1 MELNDEL
8 PRGTGRVANQQYP
21 VEVQPDFLKKI
32 TGAKPVQALAELI
45 WNGLDA
51 DASEVSVS
59 FDYNDL
65 DSLSHVIVRDNG
77 TGIARDKAPEYFRRL
92 GGSWK
97 RPGAATQGGRF
108 LHGQEGRG
116 RFKAFAIGDF
126 AEWAVVYEK
135 DGKPWVYKI
144 TMSAADIRHVS
155 ISDEA
160 EAPGA
165 RRGVTL
171 TISDPRK
178 DFTTFVSQAGL
189 HSLTEVFALYLAD
202 YQDIKVT
209 VGGNRIDPKA
219 VIASRKEFQLADIK
233 AGEATHA
240 AKLEIVEWKGLSNR
254 ALFLCN
260 EKRFPL
266 AQADRRFHVGDFQFT
281 AYLETS
287 YLTAAQKEGTVE
299 LAEMQTP
306 MVASI
311 DEAVK
316 QIKEYFRQRAAVAA
330 RGYVEEWKAERVY
343 PFAEDPRNPVEQV
356 ERQVFDIVAVSVAR
370 HLPDFEDAQSQ
381 NKAFQLRML
390 RQAIEKS
397 PEELQLILAEV
408 LRLPKRKQEELA
420 ELLRDVSLSAIISS
434 AKVVAD
440 RLRFLTGLE
449 AILFDA
455 EPKKRLKERS
465 QLHRIVAQNTWL
477 FGEQFSLSVDD
488 QSLTEV
494 LRKHRKLLGDDTV
507 IDAPVKHVSQERGIV
522 DLMLSKA
529 IRRHQANSLS
539 HLVVELKAPSVK
551 LDVKEIS
558 QIEGYA
564 ASVTADERFRNVDVQ
579 WEFWAISDDLGPVG
593 KFRVGTKGGE
603 IMRQDNVAI
612 FLKTWSQVIDEN
624 RARLQFYQEKLEYQA
639 DKGSALRHLQEHYA
653 KYLEGVL
660 KEAPEAH
667 VATEGSGDAEPE
679 TSAA

>member
-1 MELNDEL
+1 M
-8 PRGTGRVANQQYP
+8 ANQQYP
-21 VEVQPDFLKKI
+21 VEVQPDFLTNI
-32 TGAKPVQALAELI
+32 TGARPVQALAELI

-51 DASEVSVS
+51 DANDVTVNFE
-59 FDYNDL
+59 YNEL
-65 DSLSHVIVRDNG
+65 DTLSAVIVRDNG
-77 TGIARDKAPEYFRRL
+77 SGIPRDKAPEYFRRL

-97 RPGAATQGGRF
+97 RPGAATPGGRF

-126 AEWAVVYEK
+126 AEWAVAYEK
-135 DGKPWVYKI
+135 NGKFWAYTI

-155 ISDEA
+155 ISDET
-160 EAPGA
+160 EASA
-165 RRGVTL
+165 TSRGVTL
-171 TISDPRK
+171 TISEPHK
-178 DFTTFVSQAGL
+178 DFKAFASEAGL
-189 HSLTEVFALYLAD
+189 HSLTEVFALYVAD
-202 YQDIKVT
+202 YPDVKVS
-209 VGGNRIDPKA
+209 VGGHRIDPKT
-219 VIASRKEFQLADIK
+219 VIASRKAFELANIQT
-233 AGEATHA
+233 GENTHPVR
-240 AKLEIVEWKGLSNR
+240 LEIVEWKGLSNR

-266 AQADRRFHVGDFQFT
+266 VQVDRRFHVGDFQFT

-287 YLTAAQKEGTVE
+287 YLSSAQKEGTVE

-306 MVASI
+306 MVSAI

-316 QIKEYFRQRAAVAA
+316 QIKDYFRQRAAVAA

-343 PFAEDPRNPVEQV
+343 PFAEGPRNPVEQV
-356 ERQVFDIVAVSVAR
+356 EQQVFDIVATSVAR
-370 HLPDFEDAQSQ
+370 HLPDFEESKSQ

-390 RQAIEKS
+390 RQAIERS
-397 PEELQLILAEV
+397 PEELQTILSEV

-477 FGEQFSLSVDD
+477 FGEQYSLSVDD

-494 LRKHRKLLGDDTV
+494 LRKHKKFLGDGV
-507 IDAPVKHVSQERGIV
+507 AIDAPVKHISQERGIV

-529 IRRHQANSLS
+529 IRRHKANSLS
-539 HLVVELKAPSVK
+539 HLVVELKAPAVK
-551 LDVKEIS
+551 LDRDEIS
-558 QIEGYA
+558 QVEGYA
-564 ASVTADERFRNVDVQ
+564 ASVTADERFRNVDVEWQ
-579 WEFWAISDDLGPVG
+579 FWAISDELGPVG
-593 KFRVGTKGGE
+593 KFRVGKGDGQ
-603 IMRQDNVAI
+603 IMSQDNVAI
-612 FLKTWSQVIDEN
+612 FLKTRGQVIDEN
-624 RARLQFYQEKLEYQA
+624 RARLQFFQEKLEYQA
-639 DKGSALRHLQEHYA
+639 DKGVALDHLQEHYA

-660 KEAPEAH
+660 EEAS
-667 VATEGSGDAEPE
+667 VASDSEVANLLPDERLSE
-679 TSAA
+679 SV

>member
-1 MELNDEL
+1 M
-8 PRGTGRVANQQYP
+8 ANQQYP

-59 FDYNDL
+59 FDYNEL
-65 DSLSHVIVRDNG
+65 DTLSHVIVRDNG
-77 TGIARDKAPEYFRRL
+77 TGIPRDKAPEYFRRL

-116 RFKAFAIGDF
+116 RFKAFAIGDY
-126 AEWAVVYEK
+126 AAWSVVYEK
-135 DGKPWVYKI
+135 DGKLWAYKI

-155 ISDEA
+155 ISDES
-160 EAPGA
+160 EAAPSA
-165 RRGVTL
+165 TRGVTL
-171 TISDPRK
+171 TITEPRK
-178 DFTTFVSQAGL
+178 DFTTFVSEAGL

-202 YQDIKVT
+202 YPDIKVT
-209 VGGNRIDPKA
+209 IGGTRIDPKA
-219 VIASRKEFQLADIK
+219 VIASRREFQLADIK
-233 AGEATHA
+233 AGEANHKA
-240 AKLEIVEWKGLSNR
+240 RLEIVEWKGLSNR
-254 ALFLCN
+254 AMFLCN

-299 LAEMQTP
+299 LAEMQAP
-306 MVASI
+306 MVAAI

-316 QIKEYFRQRAAVAA
+316 HIKEYFRQRAAVAA

-343 PFAEDPRNPVEQV
+343 PFAEDPRNPVEQI

-370 HLPDFEDAQSQ
+370 HLPDFENSQ
-381 NKAFQLRML
+381 GQTKAWQLRML

-397 PEELQLILAEV
+397 PEELQLIMSEV

-465 QLHRIVAQNTWL
+465 QLHRIIAQNTWL

-494 LRKHRKLLGDDTV
+494 LRKHKKHLDEDIV

-551 LDVKEIS
+551 LDSKEIS

-564 ASVTADERFRNVDVQ
+564 ASVVADERFRNVDVQ

-593 KFRVGTKGGE
+593 KFRVGDKGGE
-603 IMRQDNVAI
+603 IMRQQNVAV
-612 FLKTWSQVIDEN
+612 FLKTWGQVIDEN

-639 DKGSALRHLQEHYA
+639 DKGSALKHLQEHYA
-653 KYLEGVL
+653 RYLEGVL
-660 KEAPEAH
+660 EESPGANVTA
-667 VATEGSGDAEPE
+667 EGSGNAQPE

>member
-1 MELNDEL
+1 M
-8 PRGTGRVANQQYP
+8 ANQQYP

-51 DASEVSVS
+51 DASEVAVS
-59 FDYNDL
+59 FDYNEL
-65 DSLSHVIVRDNG
+65 DTLSHVIVRDNG

-116 RFKAFAIGDF
+116 RFKAFAIGGY
-126 AEWAVVYEK
+126 AEWSVVYER
-135 DGKPWVYKI
+135 DGKTWAYRI

-160 EAPGA
+160 EAPGLH
-165 RRGVTL
+165 RGVTL
-171 TISDPRK
+171 TITEPRK
-178 DFTTFVSQAGL
+178 DFTTFVSEAGL

-202 YQDIKVT
+202 YPDIKVT
-209 VGGNRIDPKA
+209 IGGRRIDPKA
-219 VIASRKEFQLADIK
+219 VIASRKEFRLADVK
-233 AGEATHA
+233 AGEAVHA
-240 AKLEIVEWKGLSNR
+240 ARLEIVEWKGLSNR

-287 YLTAAQKEGTVE
+287 YLTVAQKEGTVE
-299 LAEMQTP
+299 LAEMQAP
-306 MVASI
+306 MVSAI

-316 QIKEYFRQRAAVAA
+316 QIKEYFRQRSAVAA

-343 PFAEDPRNPVEQV
+343 PFAEDPRSSVEQV

-370 HLPDFEDAQSQ
+370 HLPDFEDSQ
-381 NKAFQLRML
+381 TQTKAWQLRML

-397 PEELQLILAEV
+397 PEELQVILSEV

-465 QLHRIVAQNTWL
+465 QLHRIIAQNTWL

-494 LRKHRKLLGDDTV
+494 LRKHKKHLEEDIV

-529 IRRHQANSLS
+529 IRTHQANSLS
-539 HLVVELKAPSVK
+539 HLVVELKAPTVK
-551 LDVKEIS
+551 LDSKEIS

-564 ASVTADERFRNVDVQ
+564 ASVVGDERFRNVEVQ
-579 WEFWAISDDLGPVG
+579 WEFWAISDDLGAVG
-593 KFRVGTKGGE
+593 KFRVGDNGGE
-603 IMRQDNVAI
+603 IMRRNNVAV
-612 FLKTWSQVIDEN
+612 FLKTWGQVIDEN

-639 DKGSALRHLQEHYA
+639 DKGAALSHLQEHYA
-653 KYLEGVL
+653 KYLDGVL
-660 KEAPEAH
+660 DEPPAPAVTANAAH
-667 VATEGSGDAEPE
+667 MDGAQQDAA
-679 TSAA
+679 SAE

>member
-1 MELNDEL
+1 M
-8 PRGTGRVANQQYP
+8 ASQQYP

-51 DASEVSVS
+51 DAKEVGVS
-59 FDYNDL
+59 FDYNEL
-65 DSLSHVIVRDNG
+65 DTLSTVVVRDDG
-77 TGIARDKAPEYFRRL
+77 AGIPRDKAPEYFRRL

-97 RPGAATQGGRF
+97 RPGASTPAGRF

-116 RFKAFAIGDF
+116 RFKAFAIGDY
-126 AEWAVVYEK
+126 AEWAVVYDK
-135 DGKPWVYKI
+135 DGAPWSYKI

-165 RRGVTL
+165 KRGVTL
-171 TISDPRK
+171 TITEPHK
-178 DFTTFVSQAGL
+178 DFRTFVSEAGL

-202 YQDIKVT
+202 YTDVQVT
-209 VGGNRIDPKA
+209 IGGHRIDPKA
-219 VIASRKEFQLADIK
+219 VISNRKSFNVADIQ
-233 AGEATHA
+233 AGDVTHS
-240 AKLEIVEWKGLSNR
+240 AKLEIVEWKGVSNR

-287 YLTAAQKEGTVE
+287 YLSAAQKEGTVE
-299 LAEMQTP
+299 LAEMQAP
-306 MVASI
+306 LVAAI
-311 DEAVK
+311 DESVRL
-316 QIKEYFRQRAAVAA
+316 IKDYFRQRAAQAA

-343 PFAEDPRNPVEQV
+343 PFDEEPKTQVEQV
-356 ERQVFDIVAVSVAR
+356 ERQVFDIVAVNVAR
-370 HLPDFEDAQSQ
+370 LLPDFEEGHKQ
-381 NKAFQLRML
+381 NKALHLRML

-397 PEELQLILAEV
+397 PEELQLILSEV
-408 LRLPKRKQEELA
+408 LKLPKRKQEELA
-420 ELLRDVSLSAIISS
+420 DLLRDVSLSAIISS

-440 RLRFLTGLE
+440 RLRFLSGLE

-465 QLHRIVAQNTWL
+465 QLHRILAQNTWL
-477 FGEQFSLSVDD
+477 FGEEFSLSVDD

-494 LRKHRKLLGDDTV
+494 LRKHKKLLGDDIV

-522 DLMLSKA
+522 DLMLSQA
-529 IRRHQANSLS
+529 MRRHRANSLA
-539 HLVVELKAPSVK
+539 HLVVELKAPKVK
-551 LDVKEIS
+551 LDRDEIS

-579 WEFWAISDDLGPVG
+579 WQFWAISDDLGPVG
-593 KFRVGTKGGE
+593 KFRVGKGDGE
-603 IMRQDNVAI
+603 IMRHDNVAI
-612 FLKTWSQVIDEN
+612 FLKTWAQVIDEN

-639 DKGSALRHLQEHYA
+639 DKGSSLKHLQEHYA

-660 KEAPEAH
+660 DRAPE
-667 VATEGSGDAEPE
+667 DAEPGAAE
-679 TSAA
+679 GPASGDEPRSA

>member
-1 MELNDEL
+1 M
-8 PRGTGRVANQQYP
+8 ANQQYP

-32 TGAKPVQALAELI
+32 TGAKPLQALAELI

-51 DASEVSVS
+51 DATEVVVS
-59 FDYNDL
+59 FEYNEL
-65 DSLSHVIVRDNG
+65 DSLSEVIVRDNG
-77 TGIARDKAPEYFRRL
+77 MGIPRDKAPEYFRRL

-126 AEWAVVYEK
+126 AEWSVVYEK
-135 DGKPWVYKI
+135 DGKPWAYKI

-160 EAPGA
+160 DAPGA

-171 TISDPRK
+171 TVTEPRK
-178 DFTTFVSQAGL
+178 DFTTFVSEAGL

-202 YQDIKVT
+202 YPDIKVT

-219 VIASRKEFQLADIK
+219 VIASRREFQLADIK
-233 AGEATHA
+233 AAEATHTA
-240 AKLEIVEWKGLSNR
+240 RLEIVEWKGLSNR

-266 AQADRRFHVGDFQFT
+266 AQADRRFHHVGDFQFT

-287 YLTAAQKEGTVE
+287 YLTAAQREGTVE
-299 LAEMQTP
+299 LAEMQAP
-306 MVASI
+306 MVAAI

-343 PFAEDPRNPVEQV
+343 PFAEDPRNSVEQV

-370 HLPDFEDAQSQ
+370 HLPDFEDSQSQ

-397 PEELQLILAEV
+397 PEELQLILSEV

-465 QLHRIVAQNTWL
+465 QLHRIIAQNTWL

-488 QSLTEV
+488 QSLTEA
-494 LRKHRKLLGDDTV
+494 LRKHRKHLGEDIV
-507 IDAPVKHVSQERGIV
+507 IDTPVKHISQERGIV

-551 LDVKEIS
+551 LDTKEIS

-564 ASVTADERFRNVDVQ
+564 ASVIADERFRNVDVQ
-579 WEFWAISDDLGPVG
+579 WEFWAISDDLGPHG
-593 KFRVGTKGGE
+593 KFRVGDKGGE
-603 IMRQDNVAI
+603 IMRQGNVAV
-612 FLKTWSQVIDEN
+612 FLKTWAQVIDEN

-639 DKGSALRHLQEHYA
+639 DKGTALKHLQEHYA

-660 KEAPEAH
+660 EDAPATVGEVAAPPSDEAEEGEAA
-667 VATEGSGDAEPE
+667 V
-679 TSAA
+679 

>member
-1 MELNDEL
+1 M
-8 PRGTGRVANQQYP
+8 ANQQYP

-51 DASEVSVS
+51 DADDVAVSFQYNELDALSEVV
-59 FDYNDL
+59 
-65 DSLSHVIVRDNG
+65 VRDNG
-77 TGIARDKAPEYFRRL
+77 SGIPRDKAPEYFRRL

-126 AEWAVVYEK
+126 AEWAVVYER
-135 DGKPWVYKI
+135 DGKSLAYKI

-171 TISDPRK
+171 TIMEPHK
-178 DFTTFVSQAGL
+178 DFTTFVSDAGL
-189 HSLTEVFALYLAD
+189 HSLTEIFALYLAD
-202 YQDIKVT
+202 YPDVKVS
-209 VGGNRIDPKA
+209 VGGRRIDPKA
-219 VIASRKEFQLADIK
+219 VIASRKAFDLADIQT
-233 AGEATHA
+233 GDATHA

-254 ALFLCN
+254 ALLLCN

-266 AQADRRFHVGDFQFT
+266 AQVDRRFHVGDFQFT

-287 YLTAAQKEGTVE
+287 YLSAAQKEGTVE

-306 MVASI
+306 MVAAI

-316 QIKEYFRQRAAVAA
+316 QIKQYFRQRAAVAA
-330 RGYVEEWKAERVY
+330 RSYVEEWKAERVY
-343 PFAEDPRNPVEQV
+343 PFAEEPRTQVEQV

-370 HLPDFEDAQSQ
+370 HLPDFEDSQSQ

-397 PEELQLILAEV
+397 PEELQMIISEV

-494 LRKHRKLLGDDTV
+494 LRKHKKLLGEGIV

-529 IRRHQANSLS
+529 IRRHQANSLT
-539 HLVVELKAPSVK
+539 HLVVELKAPAVK
-551 LDVKEIS
+551 LDREEIS

-564 ASVTADERFRNVDVQ
+564 ASVTADERFRNVDVR
-579 WEFWAISDDLGPVG
+579 WEFWALSDELGPVG
-593 KFRVGTKGGE
+593 KFRVGKKGGE
-603 IMRQDNVAI
+603 IMREDNVAI
-612 FLKTWSQVIDEN
+612 YLKTWGQVIDEN

-639 DKGSALRHLQEHYA
+639 DKGAALKHLQEHYA
-653 KYLEGVL
+653 KHLEGVL
-660 KEAPEAH
+660 EELPAEPAASPAKEA
-667 VATEGSGDAEPE
+667 E
-679 TSAA
+679 TSGSK

>member
-1 MELNDEL
+1 M
-8 PRGTGRVANQQYP
+8 ASQQYP

-59 FDYNDL
+59 FRYNEIDT
-65 DSLSHVIVRDNG
+65 LSAIVVRDDG
-77 TGIARDKAPEYFRRL
+77 TGIPRDKAPEYFRRL

-97 RPGAATQGGRF
+97 RPGGSTEGGRF

-116 RFKAFAIGDF
+116 RFKAFAIGNF
-126 AEWAVVYEK
+126 AEWAVVYER
-135 DGKPWVYKI
+135 DGKTWAYNI
-144 TMSAADIRHVS
+144 TMSASDIRHVS
-155 ISDEA
+155 ISDEV
-160 EAPGA
+160 EAQGSS
-165 RRGVTL
+165 RGVTL
-171 TISDPRK
+171 TITEPHK
-178 DFTTFVSQAGL
+178 DFRSFVSTAGL

-202 YQDIKVT
+202 YSNARVT
-209 VGGNRIDPKA
+209 IGGRRIDPKE
-219 VIASRKEFQLADIK
+219 VITSRRAFNLTDIRV
-233 AGEATHA
+233 GEYVHPAR
-240 AKLEIVEWKGLSNR
+240 LEIVEWRGVSNR

-266 AQADRRFHVGDFQFT
+266 AQVDRRFHVGDFQFT

-287 YLTAAQKEGTVE
+287 YLSLAQKEGTVE
-299 LAEMQTP
+299 LAEMQP
-306 MVASI
+306 PVLSAI
-311 DEAVK
+311 DESVK
-316 QIKEYFRQRAAVAA
+316 LIKEYFRERAAATA
-330 RGYVEEWKAERVY
+330 RGYVEEWKAEQVY
-343 PFAEDPRNPVEQV
+343 PFDEEPKTQVEQV
-356 ERQVFDIVAVSVAR
+356 ERQVFDIVAVNVAR
-370 HLPDFEDAQSQ
+370 HLPDFEVAQTK

-397 PEELQLILAEV
+397 PEELQLILSEV

-420 ELLRDVSLSAIISS
+420 ELLRDISLSAIISS

-440 RLRFLTGLE
+440 RLKFLTGLE
-449 AILFDA
+449 AILFDP

-477 FGEQFSLSVDD
+477 FGEEFSLSVDD

-494 LRKHRKLLGDDTV
+494 LRKHKKLLGEDTV

-522 DLMLSKA
+522 DLMLSRA
-529 IRRHQANSLS
+529 TRQHRANGLT
-539 HLVVELKAPSVK
+539 HLVVELKAPLVK
-551 LDVKEIS
+551 IDGKEIG

-564 ASVTADERFRNVDVQ
+564 ASVVTDERFRNVGVQ
-579 WEFWAISDDLGPVG
+579 WQFWAISDDLGPVG
-593 KFRVGTKGGE
+593 KFRVGQGDGE
-603 IMRQDNVAI
+603 IMRQGNVSI
-612 FLKTWSQVIDEN
+612 YLKTWSQVIDEN
-624 RARLQFYQEKLEYQA
+624 RARLQFFQEKLEYQA

-660 KEAPEAH
+660 DTNEISPSEDTSLSEA
-667 VATEGSGDAEPE
+667 
-679 TSAA
+679 TSSQLMVQVRD

>member
-1 MELNDEL
+1 M
-8 PRGTGRVANQQYP
+8 ANQQYP

-32 TGAKPVQALAELI
+32 TAAKPVQALAELI

-51 DASEVSVS
+51 DASEVSVL
-59 FDYNDL
+59 FEYNEL
-65 DSLSHVIVRDNG
+65 GTLSEVIVRDNG
-77 TGIARDKAPEYFRRL
+77 VGIPRDKAPEYFRRL

-108 LHGQEGRG
+108 LHGQQGQG

-126 AEWAVVYEK
+126 AEWTVAYEK
-135 DGKPWVYKI
+135 EERIWTYTI
-144 TMSAADIRHVS
+144 TMSASDIRHVS
-155 ISDEA
+155 ISDER
-160 EAPGA
+160 ETPGA
-165 RRGVTL
+165 HKGVTL
-171 TISDPRK
+171 TVTEPRK
-178 DFTTFVSQAGL
+178 DFKAFVSDAGL
-189 HSLTEVFALYLAD
+189 HSLTEIFALYLAD
-202 YQDIKVT
+202 YSDVNVT
-209 VGGNRIDPKA
+209 VGGKRIDPKA
-219 VIASRKEFQLADIK
+219 VIASRKAFDLADIK
-233 AGEATHA
+233 AGDAIHPA
-240 AKLEIVEWKGLSNR
+240 RLEIVEWKGLSNR
-254 ALFLCN
+254 ALYLCN

-287 YLTAAQKEGTVE
+287 YLSAAQKEGTVD

-306 MVASI
+306 MVAAI
-311 DEAVK
+311 EEAIK
-316 QIKEYFRQRAAVAA
+316 QIKEYFRQRAALAA
-330 RGYVEEWKAERVY
+330 RGYVEEWKAEHVY

-356 ERQVFDIVAVSVAR
+356 ERQVFDIVAVSVTR

-397 PEELQLILAEV
+397 PEELQTIISEV

-449 AILFDA
+449 AILFDP

-465 QLHRIVAQNTWL
+465 QLHRIIAQNTWL

-494 LRKHRKLLGDDTV
+494 LRKHKRILGDSVV

-529 IRRHQANSLS
+529 IRRHKANSLS
-539 HLVVELKAPSVK
+539 HLVVELKAPTVK
-551 LDVKEIS
+551 LDRDEIS

-564 ASVTADERFRNVDVQ
+564 ASITADERFRNVDVE
-579 WEFWAISDDLGPVG
+579 WEFWAISDELGPVG
-593 KFRVGTKGGE
+593 KFRVGKGEGE
-603 IMRQDNVAI
+603 IMRQDNIAVY
-612 FLKTWSQVIDEN
+612 LKTWAQIIDDN
-624 RARLQFYQEKLEYQA
+624 RARLQFYQEKLEFQA
-639 DKGSALRHLQEHYA
+639 DKGTALKHLQEHYA

-660 KEAPEAH
+660 EDESEE
-667 VATEGSGDAEPE
+667 VASDHRLNSV
-679 TSAA
+679 SAQQSEQQS